1 MQEKL
6 ENNGSN
12 FPLSFISDIESDIA
26 ALRSQNPRLL
36 VLASLGGEAVKA
48 TTFSSFIT
56 DRESLNNLTSSINNH
71 YRSGLLD
78 GVEIDWEWPFQGG
91 DKKDRIK
98 MIRYARVRKT
108 INLSKFSIKGTKK
121 ELSQLLTYEYVKT
134 EENY

>member
-1 MQEKL
+1 M
-6 ENNGSN
+6 
-12 FPLSFISDIESDIA
+12 ISDIESDIA

-98 MIRYARVRKT
+98 MIRYARVR
-108 INLSKFSIKGTKK
+108 IRRP
-121 ELSQLLTYEYVKT
+121 
-134 EENY
+134 

>member
-1 MQEKL
+1 MFGNIMLFLTCSWRFLRSNQFRTISIQIGNMQENF
-6 ENNGSN
+6 ENPY
-12 FPLSFISDIESDIA
+12 FYFFISDIEADIA

-98 MIRYARVRKT
+98 MIRYARVR
-108 INLSKFSIKGTKK
+108 IRRP
-121 ELSQLLTYEYVKT
+121 
-134 EENY
+134 